1 MGWAR
6 KQSRSRNTRFTDKQ
20 KDYLIA
26 KFETGEQTGQKA
38 DAASVSRLMRSEKD
52 ENGEQLFD
60 CSEFLTS
67 RQISSFFSRLASKRS
82 LDHQEV
88 NQSDDDEQI
97 RVEKES
103 QLQAMRKKVV
113 LEISIQHTHPILCND
128 YSIYELVKNSKLS
141 NFSIKELNDI
151 CTSFGL
157 DTSQVNVK
165 RKKPYVD
172 ILTSLVMGCQCQ
184 ANGE

>member
-26 KFETGEQTGQKA
+26 KFLTKEQTGQKA

-67 RQISSFFSRLASKRS
+67 RQISSFFLVWREVSTTKRS
-82 LDHQEV
+82 KTK
-88 NQSDDDEQI
+88 
-97 RVEKES
+97 RAEKES
-103 QLQAMRKKVV
+103 QLQAMSKKVMS
-113 LEISIQHTHPILCND
+113 EISIQQKRPILYND
-128 YSIYELVKNSKLS
+128 YSICELVKNSKL
-141 NFSIKELNDI
+141 
-151 CTSFGL
+151 
-157 DTSQVNVK
+157 
-165 RKKPYVD
+165 
-172 ILTSLVMGCQCQ
+172 
-184 ANGE
+184 

>member
-1 MGWAR
+1 MGWAL

-97 RVEKES
+97 RAGEPATSNEEKGG
-103 QLQAMRKKVV
+103 V
-113 LEISIQHTHPILCND
+113 
-128 YSIYELVKNSKLS
+128 
-141 NFSIKELNDI
+141 
-151 CTSFGL
+151 
-157 DTSQVNVK
+157 
-165 RKKPYVD
+165 
-172 ILTSLVMGCQCQ
+172 
-184 ANGE
+184 

>member
-1 MGWAR
+1 MEWAL

-26 KFETGEQTGQKA
+26 KFQTGEQTGQKA

-67 RQISSFFSRLASKRS
+67 RQISSFFLVWPQSEVSTTKRS
-82 LDHQEV
+82 KTK
-88 NQSDDDEQI
+88 
-97 RVEKES
+97 RAEKES
-103 QLQAMRKKVV
+103 QLQAMSKKVMS
-113 LEISIQHTHPILCND
+113 EISIQHAHPILYND
-128 YSIYELVKNSKLS
+128 YSICELVKNSKLS
-141 NFSIKELNDI
+141 NFSIKVLNDI

-157 DTSQVNVK
+157 DNSQVNVK

-172 ILTSLVMGCQCQ
+172 ILTSLVMDCQCQ